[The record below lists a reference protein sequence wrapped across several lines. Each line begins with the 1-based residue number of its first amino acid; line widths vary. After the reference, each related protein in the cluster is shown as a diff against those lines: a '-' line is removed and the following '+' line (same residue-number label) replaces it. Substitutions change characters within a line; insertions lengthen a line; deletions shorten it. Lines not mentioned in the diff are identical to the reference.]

1 MLAAQSTRVNV
12 SPCLTSWLKEAK
24 ADADCCVILIV
35 GRSFR
40 GITASFFSP
49 FNATFSVSL
58 VFP

>member
-1 MLAAQSTRVNV
+1 MLVAQITRVTV

-40 GITASFFSP
+40 GITPSMPLFLSA
-49 FNATFSVSL
+49 
-58 VFP
+58 